1 MNAKHQV
8 WNMLDLPGK
17 EEWEKDPL
25 GNPRG
30 MLSSGIPPIPSGH
43 PIACRLHL
51 PRLFQ
56 LLLAFN
62 MMKSQCHMLNVE
74 SGPGLSTRLRGP
86 ALLWG
91 LWWASCQLL
100 PVTSQ
105 GRP

>member
-1 MNAKHQV
+1 
-8 WNMLDLPGK
+8 MLDLPGK

-43 PIACRLHL
+43 PTGCRHYL

-62 MMKSQCHMLNVE
+62 MTMSQCHMLNVE
-74 SGPGLSTRLRGP
+74 SCPRLSRRLRCP